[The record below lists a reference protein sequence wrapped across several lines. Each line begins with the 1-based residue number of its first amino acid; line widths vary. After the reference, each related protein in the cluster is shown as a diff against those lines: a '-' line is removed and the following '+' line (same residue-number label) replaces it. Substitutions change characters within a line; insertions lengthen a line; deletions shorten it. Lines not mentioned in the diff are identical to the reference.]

1 MGCGVTGYLYPVF
14 GGETIRE
21 SEPIER
27 IFRSRFCTR
36 TTRVRSGERPD
47 LGDDGAGP
55 VSGVGLAAGSV
66 KKKKERK
73 ERKPSVLVHVHV
85 QGKKKKRGSI
95 RSCTSQ

>member
-1 MGCGVTGYLYPVF
+1 VGKL
-14 GGETIRE
+14 RE

-66 KKKKERK
+66 KKKEGKKRKKTIGAGSCTCARK
-73 ERKPSVLVHVHV
+73 EKE
-85 QGKKKKRGSI
+85 KRI
-95 RSCTSQ
+95 DPFMY